1 MVANLVT
8 TFVADILTFATIFNA
23 IRSITGQRSIA
34 SSRPIAGTRP
44 IADTGPIP
52 GTRPITDARSVGRK
66 ISGARP

>member
-8 TFVADILTFATIFNA
+8 TFVADVLTFATILNA
-23 IRSITGQRSIA
+23 IRSITGQWSIA
-34 SSRPIAGTRP
+34 SSRP

-52 GTRPITDARSVGRK
+52 GTRPITDARPVGRK